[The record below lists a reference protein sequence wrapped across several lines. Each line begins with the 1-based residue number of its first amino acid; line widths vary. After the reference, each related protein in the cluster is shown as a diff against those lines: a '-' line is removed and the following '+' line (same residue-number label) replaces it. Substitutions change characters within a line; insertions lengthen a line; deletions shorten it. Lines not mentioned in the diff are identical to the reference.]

1 MLTTLVTSSRAAGLS
16 VQSFALLCAEA
27 PGVSIQFDFIEISVV
42 FISVI
47 DVFFFSQKVCK
58 KKINKHLY
66 FNKVTKYQKFN
77 VCEMSGTLA
86 AQ

>member
-47 DVFFFSQKVCK
+47 DVFFFFPESV
-58 KKINKHLY
+58 
-66 FNKVTKYQKFN
+66 
-77 VCEMSGTLA
+77 
-86 AQ
+86 

>member
-47 DVFFFSQKVCK
+47 DVFFFPRKCVKK
-58 KKINKHLY
+58 KKINIFIL
-66 FNKVTKYQKFN
+66 TKLQNTRSLMFVK
-77 VCEMSGTLA
+77 
-86 AQ
+86 

>member
-47 DVFFFSQKVCK
+47 DVFFFPRKCVK
-58 KKINKHLY
+58 KKNKHLY

>member
-58 KKINKHLY
+58 KKKKINIFIL
-66 FNKVTKYQKFN
+66 TKLQNTRSLMFVK
-77 VCEMSGTLA
+77 
-86 AQ
+86 

>member
-58 KKINKHLY
+58 KKKNKHLY